1 MPISRPTGWRRIALL
16 LLLLLLLAA
25 LGSCALPR
33 RPAAP
38 KNEIVALERRMFDM
52 VNEHR
57 IGMGLPR
64 LEYDPLVSEIA
75 RSHSRGMAR
84 GDVRFGHRGFHA
96 RARAIRVF
104 RRSDWIS
111 ENVAYNLFERGAS
124 PGTAVKGLLG
134 SAKHRRN
141 MEGVYHYTGVGVAR
155 SDSTGA
161 YYYTQLFV
169 R

>member
-1 MPISRPTGWRRIALL
+1 MPISRPTSWRRIALL
-16 LLLLLLLAA
+16 LVLAAVPPA
-25 LGSCALPR
+25 LGSCALPP
-33 RPAAP
+33 RPAVP
-38 KNEIVALERRMFDM
+38 KDEVTALERRMFDL
-52 VNEHR
+52 VNQHR
-57 IGMGLPR
+57 AGRGLPR
-64 LEYDPLVSEIA
+64 LVYDPLVAEIA

-96 RARAIRVF
+96 RARAVRVF
-104 RRSDWIS
+104 RRSEWIS
-111 ENVAYNLFERGAS
+111 ENVAFNLFERGAS

>member
-1 MPISRPTGWRRIALL
+1 MPISRPAGWRRIARLL
-16 LLLLLLLAA
+16 VLAAVPLA
-25 LGSCALPR
+25 LGSCAPPR
-33 RPAAP
+33 PPPPP
-38 KNEIVALERRMFDM
+38 KDEVTALERRMFDL

-57 IGMGLPR
+57 IRQGLPR
-64 LEYDPLVSEIA
+64 MAYDPLVAEIA

-84 GDVRFGHRGFHA
+84 GEVRFGHHGFHA
-96 RARAIRVF
+96 RARAVRVF
-104 RRSDWIS
+104 RRSKWIS
-111 ENVAYNLFERGAS
+111 ENVAFNLFERGAS

-141 MEGVYHYTGVGVAR
+141 MEGVYRVTGVGVAR

>member
-1 MPISRPTGWRRIALL
+1 MPIPRPSAPRRIAR
-16 LLLLLLLAA
+16 LLLLAGAALA

-33 RPAAP
+33 RPPAP
-38 KNEIVALERRMFDM
+38 KDEITALERRMFDL

-57 IGMGLPR
+57 AGMGLPR
-64 LEYDPLVSEIA
+64 LTYDPLVSEIA

-104 RRSDWIS
+104 RRSEWIS
-111 ENVAYNLFERGAS
+111 ENVAYNLFERRES

-134 SAKHRRN
+134 SRKHRRN
-141 MEGVYHYTGVGVAR
+141 LEGVYHYTGVGVAR